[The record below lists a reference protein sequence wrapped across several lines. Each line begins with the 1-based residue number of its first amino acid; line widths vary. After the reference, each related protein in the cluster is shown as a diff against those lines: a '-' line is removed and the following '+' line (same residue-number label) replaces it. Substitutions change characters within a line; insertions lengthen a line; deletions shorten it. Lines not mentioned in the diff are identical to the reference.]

1 MAKISKFLSFLLIVL
16 MILLVGYKA
25 GMVVKKN
32 HEDKMWLVLDKKVT
46 EKAHQCYIDG
56 KCTNKTVTISYL
68 IANEYLINVVN
79 PVTKEVINTSSYVN
93 LDTNEFVIL
102 Y

>member
-1 MAKISKFLSFLLIVL
+1 
-16 MILLVGYKA
+16 MIGLVGYKA
-25 GMVVKKN
+25 GIAVKKS
-32 HEDKMWLVLDKKVT
+32 HEDKMWLVLNKKVT

-68 IANEYLINVVN
+68 ISNEYLITVVN
-79 PVTKEVINTSSYVN
+79 PVTKKDINTASYVD

-102 Y
+102 N

>member
-1 MAKISKFLSFLLIVL
+1 
-16 MILLVGYKA
+16 MIGLVGYKA
-25 GMVVKKN
+25 GMAVKKS
-32 HEDKMWLVLDKKVT
+32 HEDKMWLVLNKKVT

-68 IANEYLINVVN
+68 ISNEYLITVVN
-79 PVTKEVINTSSYVN
+79 PVTKKDINTASYVD

-102 Y
+102 N